1 MQVMQ
6 AEALHSRNL
15 LKMNVLAFE
24 ACWAKNKA
32 SDISWSSFI
41 QLHSVWFHITL
52 VIRFSV
58 LNFVTVIFL
67 GYLKMKISIPQW
79 DQCESWDRE
88 ELIYALNY
96 LLPFILMINLLSQSI
111 YSRIPL
117 VRHAQDWTGAGWSN
131 ITDYNTVPIL
141 TQVLAGAKNKASD
154 IKLVYLYSTIKMMH
168 GSINI
173 ILSKQHL
180 CIWMLSE
187 NTDKHKNIVLKSFGI
202 VDTSLARKLRVPS
215 LYVI

>member
-1 MQVMQ
+1 
-6 AEALHSRNL
+6 
-15 LKMNVLAFE
+15 
-24 ACWAKNKA
+24 
-32 SDISWSSFI
+32 
-41 QLHSVWFHITL
+41 
-52 VIRFSV
+52 
-58 LNFVTVIFL
+58 
-67 GYLKMKISIPQW
+67 
-79 DQCESWDRE
+79 
-88 ELIYALNY
+88 
-96 LLPFILMINLLSQSI
+96 MINLLSQSI

-117 VRHAQDWTGAGWSN
+117 VRHAQDWTGAGLSN

-187 NTDKHKNIVLKSFGI
+187 NTDKHKNRVLKSFGI